1 MLIRDGYAIKGNL
14 EEVKG
19 DRQALKLD
27 GDEIKGEGEMLKSD
41 VKVPQSCYLA
51 MVW

>member
-1 MLIRDGYAIKGNL
+1 MLIGDGYAIKGNL